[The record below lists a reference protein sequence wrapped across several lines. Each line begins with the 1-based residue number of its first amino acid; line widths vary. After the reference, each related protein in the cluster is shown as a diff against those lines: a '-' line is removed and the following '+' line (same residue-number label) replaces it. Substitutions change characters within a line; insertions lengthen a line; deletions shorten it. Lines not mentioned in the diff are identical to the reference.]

1 MGDAKGGAPQDG
13 TPVVL
18 IVEDEQ
24 SIAESVAMI
33 VEDAG
38 FEALLAAN
46 GRQALGMVAAHA
58 PALIITDLMM
68 PVMDGEEFIRRLRGD
83 FAARGSTPP
92 PIVLMTAASVAYA
105 QELSPDAIIPKPF
118 DIASVDAILTRFL
131 S

>member
-1 MGDAKGGAPQDG
+1 MGEAKGGAPQDG
-13 TPVVL
+13 PPIVL

-38 FEALLAAN
+38 FAAMLAAN
-46 GRQALGMVAAHA
+46 GQQALGMVAAHL

-68 PVMDGEEFIRRLRGD
+68 PVMGGEEFVRRLRGD
-83 FAARGSTPP
+83 YAERGSSPP
-92 PIVLMTAASVAYA
+92 PIVLMTAASTAYA
-105 QELSPDAIIPKPF
+105 AMLSPDAIIPKPF
-118 DIASVDAILTRFL
+118 NIASVDAILDRFL